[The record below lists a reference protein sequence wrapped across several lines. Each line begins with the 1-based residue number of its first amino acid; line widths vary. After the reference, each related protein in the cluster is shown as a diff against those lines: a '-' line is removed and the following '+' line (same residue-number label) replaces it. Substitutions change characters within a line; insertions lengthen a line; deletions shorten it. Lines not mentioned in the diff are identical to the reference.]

1 MKTKFLRIILPIG
14 HGSPARSSARL
25 DWFRQGWHPALELW
39 GGTQFQ
45 NRFKRLTGRIMRPLD
60 YDAWVATR
68 TIGEAASRKQTSDFK
83 TLRDFMHSPNFD
95 VAAFKGVATSF
106 RPGTA
111 SCASRSLS
119 RHRSCSSAFRRNRA
133 SFTSSACS
141 TRSASISRK
150 PSVKPIRNDP
160 IYACRPSPQFAET
173 FPFGDQNVATFTAS
187 ARAGISRDCYF
198 LRDASERY
206 TAYVTNEKDNSLSVI
221 DTDKLEVIKTVKIG
235 QRPRGIVMSN
245 DGKWLIICTSDD
257 NDVKVYDAQTLQ
269 YVKSLPSGP
278 DPELLTLHPDGKR
291 VYIANEDDNLVTVV
305 DLESNKVITE
315 IPVGVEPEGMG
326 MSPDGKVLVNTSETT
341 NMAHFIDTTTHKTF
355 DNVLVDSRPRVA
367 MFNQAQTQL
376 WVSSEVGGTV
386 AVINPA
392 DRKIIT
398 KINFEIPGVEKESI
412 QPVGIRITKDDKIAF
427 IALGPANRVAVVD
440 TSTFKVLKYI
450 LVGQRVWQM
459 YFTPDGK
466 LLFTTNGASN
476 DVSVIDVANQKAI
489 KSIKVGRY
497 PWGVVVSP
505 K

>member
-1 MKTKFLRIILPIG
+1 MIRYKPPAEAPISLRHVHPEIRMTRL
-14 HGSPARSSARL
+14 SPLLTVLVSAAIAS
-25 DWFRQGWHPALELW
+25 FSTTPA
-39 GGTQFQ
+39 
-45 NRFKRLTGRIMRPLD
+45 
-60 YDAWVATR
+60 
-68 TIGEAASRKQTSDFK
+68 
-83 TLRDFMHSPNFD
+83 
-95 VAAFKGVATSF
+95 
-106 RPGTA
+106 
-111 SCASRSLS
+111 
-119 RHRSCSSAFRRNRA
+119 SAF
-133 SFTSSACS
+133 
-141 TRSASISRK
+141 
-150 PSVKPIRNDP
+150 
-160 IYACRPSPQFAET
+160 
-173 FPFGDQNVATFTAS
+173 
-187 ARAGISRDCYF
+187 
-198 LRDASERY
+198 
-206 TAYVTNEKDNSLSVI
+206 TAYVTNEKDNSVSVI
-221 DTDKLEVIKTVKIG
+221 DTDKLEVIKTVKVG

-257 NDVKVYDAQTLQ
+257 NDVKVYDAQTLEFI
-269 YVKSLPSGP
+269 KSLPSGP

-291 VYIANEDDNLVTVV
+291 LYIANEDDNLVTVV
-305 DLESNKVITE
+305 DIETSKVITE

-341 NMAHFIDTTTHKTF
+341 NMAHFIDTATHKTF

-367 MFNQAQTQL
+367 MFNSAQTQL

-412 QPVGIRITKDDKIAF
+412 QPVGIRITKDDKFAF

-476 DVSVIDVANQKAI
+476 DVTAIDVAAQKAI